1 MPLASTSMSS
11 ARMTGLV
18 SPNAQIVSAAQPLSV
33 KQTVSTRPSIP
44 IVPISAPATRVE
56 SAPASQASPTR
67 ALISVS
73 TAQAPATPTRPG
85 TMASPTLAESV
96 PQPSP
101 SRVTISQPSSVS
113 VTIPQPSPSRVTIT
127 PQLTPSRVTVSQ
139 PSPSRVV
146 VAQLTPTR
154 MATPQATPP
163 RVIVP
168 QLTPTRVTITPQLTP
183 SRVVVPQLT
192 PTRIPVISASQSP
205 SRVTIP
211 QLSTSSVVAVPQRSG
226 TAQKSPS
233 ARSALVDINATMAGI
248 PRVSMPNLKS
258 NVSALPMRAS
268 SELMSQKFE
277 VRDYQGLI
285 SNSSLEQELLNAGY
299 GPVSKIV
306 VRAPNGDHRTQYIK
320 AINKMGQSVF
330 ILIDEQGYSA
340 ARTTDLTLIES
351 NSASVVP
358 YSLKTGAYNCAGK
371 DVCGVAFECG
381 SDNICVMSHGS
392 DDLTPKE
399 ANFVFVEQATPT
411 AAALESEGS
420 IMSYPVVRLSEI
432 RANPDLVLSNTDA
445 VTRRLRNT
453 AYSAELEELGKLQQS
468 INQLNTNFVEFVN
481 LQNGVAKRLTASLS
495 QLEAYNKGYMAN
507 PPATDDAKNRYRL
520 VQFNLTRRNQDIATL
535 LRLVKRVGDARV
547 EIDTIAKE
555 IAEMKDFG
563 DKEFAQIEQVITN

>member
-1 MPLASTSMSS
+1 MPLASTSMAS
-11 ARMTGLV
+11 AKMTGLV

-33 KQTVSTRPSIP
+33 QQTVSVRQSIP
-44 IVPISAPATRVE
+44 ITPIAAPM
-56 SAPASQASPTR
+56 TR
-67 ALISVS
+67 AESVPVSQSSPSRTLISVS

-85 TMASPTLAESV
+85 TMASPTLAQSV
-96 PQPSP
+96 TQTSP
-101 SRVTISQPSSVS
+101 TRVAISQPSPTRVVVS
-113 VTIPQPSPSRVTIT
+113 QLTPTRVAISQSSPARETV
-127 PQLTPSRVTVSQ
+127 PQLTPSRET
-139 PSPSRVV
+139 
-146 VAQLTPTR
+146 A
-154 MATPQATPP
+154 
-163 RVIVP
+163 P
-168 QLTPTRVTITPQLTP
+168 QLTTTRAVVIPQLTP
-183 SRVVVPQLT
+183 SRIVVPQLT
-192 PTRIPVISASQSP
+192 PTRIPVVSASQSP

-211 QLSTSSVVAVPQRSG
+211 VVSTSSVVSVPQR
-226 TAQKSPS
+226 TPTRVVAQTSPS
-233 ARSALVDINATMAGI
+233 ARSALVDINATMSGI
-248 PRVSMPNLKS
+248 PRIVVPSLKAS
-258 NVSALPMRAS
+258 ASPAASALPMRAS
-268 SELMSQKFE
+268 SDLMPQKFE

-285 SNSSLEQELLNAGY
+285 ANSSLEQELLNAGY

-330 ILIDEQGYSA
+330 VLIDEQGYAA
-340 ARTTDLTLIES
+340 ARSTDLTLIES

-399 ANFVFVEQATPT
+399 ANFVFVEQAAPS
-411 AAALESEGS
+411 AATLESDGS

-432 RANPDLVLSNTDA
+432 RANPDLVLANTDA

-453 AYSAELEELGKLQQS
+453 AYAAELEELGKLQQS
-468 INQLNTNFVEFVN
+468 INQLNTNYIEFAQ
-481 LQNGVAKRLTASLS
+481 LQTGVAKRLTASLS

-535 LRLVKRVGDARV
+535 LRLVKRVADARI
-547 EIDTIAKE
+547 EIDAIAKD
-555 IAEMKDFG
+555 IAEMKEFG